1 MVLQDVDDN
10 VPVFEREVYVATLK
24 ENSPPETLVTQMIA
38 YDADSEKHS
47 QIEYEIIQG
56 KRSLCQ
62 FKIIH
67 FFLECRRFY
76 ISCG

>member
-1 MVLQDVDDN
+1 MQTKPSRYWPHLFSVCSSVKVVLQDVDDN

-56 KRSLCQ
+56 KRS
-62 FKIIH
+62 I
-67 FFLECRRFY
+67 
-76 ISCG
+76 